1 MNTRI
6 KRIAAAAALLAV
18 VALSGCGTI
27 DNRSWELTPNLEK
40 LPGDSLGYRFEPAAT
55 DVA

>member
-1 MNTRI
+1 MNTII

-27 DNRSWELTPNLEK
+27 DNRSWELTPNLQK
-40 LPGDSLGYRFEPAAT
+40 LPGDSLG
-55 DVA
+55 